1 MNFSLKNPVANIDL
15 KSDFMMKVYLFA
27 SLLVLAVVTQ
37 ALANAGTDNTFGDL
51 VTWLEDQLDGS
62 FGKGVAIASVV
73 VGAVGALKTKDLYF
87 LGYGV
92 AIAVG
97 LIYVPTIIGSFFSA
111 AL

>member
-1 MNFSLKNPVANIDL
+1 MNLINNTNLANFDW
-15 KSDFMMKVYLFA
+15 KSNTMMKVYFFLSLVVLFI
-27 SLLVLAVVTQ
+27 VTQ
-37 ALANAGTDNTFGDL
+37 SMAIAGTDNTFGDL

-62 FGKGVAIASVV
+62 FGKGVAIASIV

-97 LIYVPTIIGSFFSA
+97 LIYVPGIVGGFFSA
-111 AL
+111 AI